1 MNEGKIAVRYAKALF
16 EAASDQGILE
26 AVREDVDA
34 LQLLDNKVPGF
45 RDLLESPVLNTEQK
59 NKIFSILFEHKLEK
73 LSYKFVLLMSKN
85 KRESFIPSACR
96 VFYDLYKDKKGI
108 KAAKLTTAGLMHES
122 MVLRMKESLESH
134 YKCIIELETK
144 TKADIIGGFILR
156 VDDQQLDASVSSQLK
171 KIKKGLESSII
182 S

>member
-16 EAASDQGILE
+16 EAATDQGILE
-26 AVREDVDA
+26 KVREDVDS

-59 NKIFSILFEHKLEK
+59 NKVFSILFEQKLED

-96 VFYDLYKDKKGI
+96 VFYDLYKEKKGI
-108 KAAKLTTAGLMHES
+108 KAAMLTTAGVMNES
-122 MVLRMKESLESH
+122 TAHRMKESLEAH

-144 TKADIIGGFILR
+144 TKAEIIGGFVLR
-156 VDDQQLDASVSSQLK
+156 VDDQQLDASVSAQLK
-171 KIKKGLESSII
+171 KIRKGLEDSII